1 MCRLITGQCAKNND
15 NSALSL
21 KQDFHITNSKAQKIS
36 QTKGIKNVGA
46 NGWEGDCEALS
57 SGYDVAVVPMSSAA
71 MAAKPYVRQSPPAS
85 LQGERRRG
93 FKVPLC
99 SEGR

>member
-15 NSALSL
+15 NLALSL
-21 KQDFHITNSKAQKIS
+21 KQDSKAQKIS

-71 MAAKPYVRQSPPAS
+71 MAAKPCMRQSPPAS

-99 SEGR
+99 SEGL